1 MDKIMEI
8 IEKIGTRNL
17 IFAGIGLVVLIV
29 FLFVYRG
36 LRIRKYR
43 KLIVD
48 VENKM
53 NAVKSLP
60 LQYRLGRVQS
70 ISKNMPEVS
79 ELYEQY
85 AQEFERICEYQKNEL
100 GILVNEVDEQLFY
113 GKLRK
118 VSKKMKQLDE
128 MLIVYEKDSQELLE
142 KIEKITEIE
151 NVQRI
156 EIIRVKEMYRETIDH
171 FESIRFKVEEFVP
184 NLLDIFNEI
193 DDSFVKLEGM
203 MNNQLFEDAKE
214 FTKDIEAKVIWVN
227 QRLEDLP
234 SYIAVVRQ
242 YMPKKVAHIQG
253 LIQIMTEEK
262 FSLNQL
268 DAYNRLNMI
277 QTTLEESIG
286 HIKKLELELIPK
298 DPNDNKN
305 VIMEIRGAA
314 GGDEGNIFAGDLYRM
329 YVKYAESQ
337 GWKVEVMEAEESE
350 AGGFSL
356 ISFNVIGDGVYGKLK
371 YESGSHRVQRVPKT
385 ETQGRVHTSTATVL
399 VMPEMEEVDV
409 QINKSDLRID
419 TYRASGAGGQHINK
433 TDSAVRITH
442 LPTGI
447 VATSQDGRSQHDN
460 RDKAM
465 KALVAR
471 VYDYFQSQQTEAI
484 DSERKSKV
492 GTGDRAEKIRTYNYP
507 QNRVT
512 DHRIGLTIQQL
523 DRIIEGKLDDIITA
537 LINEDQRLKL
547 EGQK

>member
-1 MDKIMEI
+1 MNESMLDRLVSMENRYEELGHMLMDPD
-8 IEKIGTRNL
+8 IGTD
-17 IFAGIGLVVLIV
+17 I
-29 FLFVYRG
+29 
-36 LRIRKYR
+36 
-43 KLIVD
+43 
-48 VENKM
+48 
-53 NAVKSLP
+53 
-60 LQYRLGRVQS
+60 
-70 ISKNMPEVS
+70 
-79 ELYEQY
+79 
-85 AQEFERICEYQKNEL
+85 
-100 GILVNEVDEQLFY
+100 
-113 GKLRK
+113 
-118 VSKKMKQLDE
+118 KKMTDVTKEQASLQAAYDLFQEYKEVKDGIDGAKELMKENDPEIKEMAKMELDE
-128 MLIVYEKDSQELLE
+128 
-142 KIEKITEIE
+142 
-151 NVQRI
+151 
-156 EIIRVKEMYRETIDH
+156 
-171 FESIRFKVEEFVP
+171 
-184 NLLDIFNEI
+184 
-193 DDSFVKLEGM
+193 
-203 MNNQLFEDAKE
+203 
-214 FTKDIEAKVIWVN
+214 
-227 QRLEDLP
+227 
-234 SYIAVVRQ
+234 
-242 YMPKKVAHIQG
+242 
-253 LIQIMTEEK
+253 
-262 FSLNQL
+262 
-268 DAYNRLNMI
+268 
-277 QTTLEESIG
+277 LEERMPDI
-286 HIKKLELELIPK
+286 IKKLELELIPK

-471 VYDYFQSQQTEAI
+471 VYDYFQSQQTVAI

>member
-1 MDKIMEI
+1 MDNKKRKEEEKHYIDLYNSTNTNARGIAVDYFYFKHENYIKKLMGEFCPTYKVKYYDDLLSSGKVGIMEALQKFDPEKGRFTTWSKRYI
-8 IEKIGTRNL
+8 IHEFLNFL
-17 IFAGIGLVVLIV
+17 CEIV
-29 FLFVYRG
+29 FQCSVYYAK
-36 LRIRKYR
+36 LQNKIRK
-43 KLIVD
+43 V
-48 VENKM
+48 
-53 NAVKSLP
+53 
-60 LQYRLGRVQS
+60 
-70 ISKNMPEVS
+70 
-79 ELYEQY
+79 
-85 AQEFERICEYQKNEL
+85 
-100 GILVNEVDEQLFY
+100 
-113 GKLRK
+113 
-118 VSKKMKQLDE
+118 
-128 MLIVYEKDSQELLE
+128 
-142 KIEKITEIE
+142 
-151 NVQRI
+151 
-156 EIIRVKEMYRETIDH
+156 
-171 FESIRFKVEEFVP
+171 
-184 NLLDIFNEI
+184 
-193 DDSFVKLEGM
+193 
-203 MNNQLFEDAKE
+203 
-214 FTKDIEAKVIWVN
+214 
-227 QRLEDLP
+227 
-234 SYIAVVRQ
+234 
-242 YMPKKVAHIQG
+242 
-253 LIQIMTEEK
+253 
-262 FSLNQL
+262 
-268 DAYNRLNMI
+268 
-277 QTTLEESIG
+277 
-286 HIKKLELELIPK
+286 IKKLELELIPK

>member
-1 MDKIMEI
+1 MNESMLDRLVSMENRYEELGHMLMDPD
-8 IEKIGTRNL
+8 IGTDIKKMTDVTKEQASL
-17 IFAGIGLVVLIV
+17 QATYDLFQEYKEVKDGIDGAKELM
-29 FLFVYRG
+29 
-36 LRIRKYR
+36 K
-43 KLIVD
+43 
-48 VENKM
+48 ENDPEIKEMAKM
-53 NAVKSLP
+53 ELDE
-60 LQYRLGRVQS
+60 LEER
-70 ISKNMPEVS
+70 MPE
-79 ELYEQY
+79 
-85 AQEFERICEYQKNEL
+85 I
-100 GILVNEVDEQLFY
+100 
-113 GKLRK
+113 
-118 VSKKMKQLDE
+118 
-128 MLIVYEKDSQELLE
+128 
-142 KIEKITEIE
+142 
-151 NVQRI
+151 
-156 EIIRVKEMYRETIDH
+156 
-171 FESIRFKVEEFVP
+171 
-184 NLLDIFNEI
+184 
-193 DDSFVKLEGM
+193 
-203 MNNQLFEDAKE
+203 
-214 FTKDIEAKVIWVN
+214 
-227 QRLEDLP
+227 
-234 SYIAVVRQ
+234 
-242 YMPKKVAHIQG
+242 
-253 LIQIMTEEK
+253 
-262 FSLNQL
+262 
-268 DAYNRLNMI
+268 
-277 QTTLEESIG
+277 
-286 HIKKLELELIPK
+286 IKKLELELIPK

>member
-1 MDKIMEI
+1 MNESMLDRLVSMENRYEELGHMLMDPD
-8 IEKIGTRNL
+8 IGTDIKKMTDVTKEQASL
-17 IFAGIGLVVLIV
+17 QAAYD
-29 FLFVYRG
+29 LF
-36 LRIRKYR
+36 
-43 KLIVD
+43 
-48 VENKM
+48 
-53 NAVKSLP
+53 
-60 LQYRLGRVQS
+60 
-70 ISKNMPEVS
+70 
-79 ELYEQY
+79 
-85 AQEFERICEYQKNEL
+85 QEFKEVKDGIDGAKEL
-100 GILVNEVDEQLFY
+100 MKENDPEIKEMA
-113 GKLRK
+113 
-118 VSKKMKQLDE
+118 KMELDE
-128 MLIVYEKDSQELLE
+128 
-142 KIEKITEIE
+142 
-151 NVQRI
+151 
-156 EIIRVKEMYRETIDH
+156 
-171 FESIRFKVEEFVP
+171 
-184 NLLDIFNEI
+184 
-193 DDSFVKLEGM
+193 
-203 MNNQLFEDAKE
+203 
-214 FTKDIEAKVIWVN
+214 
-227 QRLEDLP
+227 
-234 SYIAVVRQ
+234 
-242 YMPKKVAHIQG
+242 
-253 LIQIMTEEK
+253 
-262 FSLNQL
+262 
-268 DAYNRLNMI
+268 
-277 QTTLEESIG
+277 LEERMPDI
-286 HIKKLELELIPK
+286 IKKLELELIPK

>member
-1 MDKIMEI
+1 MNESMLDRLVSMENRYEELGHMLMDPD
-8 IEKIGTRNL
+8 IGTD
-17 IFAGIGLVVLIV
+17 I
-29 FLFVYRG
+29 
-36 LRIRKYR
+36 
-43 KLIVD
+43 
-48 VENKM
+48 
-53 NAVKSLP
+53 
-60 LQYRLGRVQS
+60 
-70 ISKNMPEVS
+70 
-79 ELYEQY
+79 
-85 AQEFERICEYQKNEL
+85 
-100 GILVNEVDEQLFY
+100 
-113 GKLRK
+113 
-118 VSKKMKQLDE
+118 KKMTDVTKEQASLQAAYDLFQEYKEVKDGIDGAKELMKENDPEIKEMAKMELDE
-128 MLIVYEKDSQELLE
+128 
-142 KIEKITEIE
+142 
-151 NVQRI
+151 
-156 EIIRVKEMYRETIDH
+156 
-171 FESIRFKVEEFVP
+171 
-184 NLLDIFNEI
+184 
-193 DDSFVKLEGM
+193 
-203 MNNQLFEDAKE
+203 
-214 FTKDIEAKVIWVN
+214 
-227 QRLEDLP
+227 
-234 SYIAVVRQ
+234 
-242 YMPKKVAHIQG
+242 
-253 LIQIMTEEK
+253 
-262 FSLNQL
+262 
-268 DAYNRLNMI
+268 
-277 QTTLEESIG
+277 LEERMPDI
-286 HIKKLELELIPK
+286 IKKLELELIPK

-399 VMPEMEEVDV
+399 VMPEMEEVDM

>member
-1 MDKIMEI
+1 MNESMLDRLVSMENRYEELGHMLMDPD
-8 IEKIGTRNL
+8 IGTD
-17 IFAGIGLVVLIV
+17 I
-29 FLFVYRG
+29 
-36 LRIRKYR
+36 
-43 KLIVD
+43 
-48 VENKM
+48 
-53 NAVKSLP
+53 
-60 LQYRLGRVQS
+60 
-70 ISKNMPEVS
+70 
-79 ELYEQY
+79 
-85 AQEFERICEYQKNEL
+85 
-100 GILVNEVDEQLFY
+100 
-113 GKLRK
+113 
-118 VSKKMKQLDE
+118 KKMTDVTKEQASLQAAYDLFQEYKEVKDGIDGAKELMKENDPEIKEMAKMELDE
-128 MLIVYEKDSQELLE
+128 
-142 KIEKITEIE
+142 
-151 NVQRI
+151 
-156 EIIRVKEMYRETIDH
+156 
-171 FESIRFKVEEFVP
+171 
-184 NLLDIFNEI
+184 
-193 DDSFVKLEGM
+193 
-203 MNNQLFEDAKE
+203 
-214 FTKDIEAKVIWVN
+214 
-227 QRLEDLP
+227 
-234 SYIAVVRQ
+234 
-242 YMPKKVAHIQG
+242 
-253 LIQIMTEEK
+253 
-262 FSLNQL
+262 
-268 DAYNRLNMI
+268 
-277 QTTLEESIG
+277 LEERMPDI
-286 HIKKLELELIPK
+286 IKKLELELIPK

-350 AGGFSL
+350 AGGCSL

>member
-1 MDKIMEI
+1 MNESMLDRLVSMENRYEELGHMLMDPD
-8 IEKIGTRNL
+8 IGTDIKKMTDVTKEQASL
-17 IFAGIGLVVLIV
+17 QAAYDLFQEYKEVKDGIDGAKELM
-29 FLFVYRG
+29 
-36 LRIRKYR
+36 K
-43 KLIVD
+43 
-48 VENKM
+48 ENDSEIKEMAKM
-53 NAVKSLP
+53 ELDE
-60 LQYRLGRVQS
+60 LEER
-70 ISKNMPEVS
+70 MPE
-79 ELYEQY
+79 
-85 AQEFERICEYQKNEL
+85 I
-100 GILVNEVDEQLFY
+100 
-113 GKLRK
+113 
-118 VSKKMKQLDE
+118 
-128 MLIVYEKDSQELLE
+128 
-142 KIEKITEIE
+142 
-151 NVQRI
+151 
-156 EIIRVKEMYRETIDH
+156 
-171 FESIRFKVEEFVP
+171 
-184 NLLDIFNEI
+184 
-193 DDSFVKLEGM
+193 
-203 MNNQLFEDAKE
+203 
-214 FTKDIEAKVIWVN
+214 
-227 QRLEDLP
+227 
-234 SYIAVVRQ
+234 
-242 YMPKKVAHIQG
+242 
-253 LIQIMTEEK
+253 
-262 FSLNQL
+262 
-268 DAYNRLNMI
+268 
-277 QTTLEESIG
+277 
-286 HIKKLELELIPK
+286 IKKLELELIPK

>member
-1 MDKIMEI
+1 MNESMLDRLVSMENRYEELGHMLMDPD
-8 IEKIGTRNL
+8 IGTD
-17 IFAGIGLVVLIV
+17 I
-29 FLFVYRG
+29 
-36 LRIRKYR
+36 
-43 KLIVD
+43 
-48 VENKM
+48 
-53 NAVKSLP
+53 
-60 LQYRLGRVQS
+60 
-70 ISKNMPEVS
+70 
-79 ELYEQY
+79 
-85 AQEFERICEYQKNEL
+85 
-100 GILVNEVDEQLFY
+100 
-113 GKLRK
+113 
-118 VSKKMKQLDE
+118 KKMTDVTKEQASLQAAYDLFQEYKEVKDGIDGAKELMKENDPEIKEMAKMELDE
-128 MLIVYEKDSQELLE
+128 
-142 KIEKITEIE
+142 
-151 NVQRI
+151 
-156 EIIRVKEMYRETIDH
+156 
-171 FESIRFKVEEFVP
+171 
-184 NLLDIFNEI
+184 
-193 DDSFVKLEGM
+193 
-203 MNNQLFEDAKE
+203 
-214 FTKDIEAKVIWVN
+214 
-227 QRLEDLP
+227 
-234 SYIAVVRQ
+234 
-242 YMPKKVAHIQG
+242 
-253 LIQIMTEEK
+253 
-262 FSLNQL
+262 
-268 DAYNRLNMI
+268 
-277 QTTLEESIG
+277 LEERMPDI
-286 HIKKLELELIPK
+286 IKKLELELIPK

-471 VYDYFQSQQTEAI
+471 VYDYFQSQQTESI

>member
-1 MDKIMEI
+1 MNESMLDRLVSMENRY
-8 IEKIGTRNL
+8 EELGHMLVDPDIGTD
-17 IFAGIGLVVLIV
+17 I
-29 FLFVYRG
+29 
-36 LRIRKYR
+36 
-43 KLIVD
+43 
-48 VENKM
+48 
-53 NAVKSLP
+53 
-60 LQYRLGRVQS
+60 
-70 ISKNMPEVS
+70 
-79 ELYEQY
+79 
-85 AQEFERICEYQKNEL
+85 
-100 GILVNEVDEQLFY
+100 
-113 GKLRK
+113 
-118 VSKKMKQLDE
+118 KKMTDVTKEQASLQAAYDLFQEYKEVKDGIDGAKELMKENDPEIKEMAKMELDE
-128 MLIVYEKDSQELLE
+128 
-142 KIEKITEIE
+142 
-151 NVQRI
+151 
-156 EIIRVKEMYRETIDH
+156 
-171 FESIRFKVEEFVP
+171 
-184 NLLDIFNEI
+184 
-193 DDSFVKLEGM
+193 
-203 MNNQLFEDAKE
+203 
-214 FTKDIEAKVIWVN
+214 
-227 QRLEDLP
+227 
-234 SYIAVVRQ
+234 
-242 YMPKKVAHIQG
+242 
-253 LIQIMTEEK
+253 
-262 FSLNQL
+262 
-268 DAYNRLNMI
+268 
-277 QTTLEESIG
+277 LEERMPDI
-286 HIKKLELELIPK
+286 IKKLELELIPK

>member
-1 MDKIMEI
+1 MNESMLDRLVSMENRYEELGHMLMDPD
-8 IEKIGTRNL
+8 IGTD
-17 IFAGIGLVVLIV
+17 I
-29 FLFVYRG
+29 
-36 LRIRKYR
+36 
-43 KLIVD
+43 
-48 VENKM
+48 
-53 NAVKSLP
+53 
-60 LQYRLGRVQS
+60 
-70 ISKNMPEVS
+70 
-79 ELYEQY
+79 
-85 AQEFERICEYQKNEL
+85 
-100 GILVNEVDEQLFY
+100 
-113 GKLRK
+113 
-118 VSKKMKQLDE
+118 KKMTDVTKEQASLQAAYDLFQEYKEVKDGIDGAKELMKENDPEIKEMAKMELDE
-128 MLIVYEKDSQELLE
+128 
-142 KIEKITEIE
+142 
-151 NVQRI
+151 
-156 EIIRVKEMYRETIDH
+156 
-171 FESIRFKVEEFVP
+171 
-184 NLLDIFNEI
+184 
-193 DDSFVKLEGM
+193 
-203 MNNQLFEDAKE
+203 
-214 FTKDIEAKVIWVN
+214 
-227 QRLEDLP
+227 
-234 SYIAVVRQ
+234 
-242 YMPKKVAHIQG
+242 
-253 LIQIMTEEK
+253 
-262 FSLNQL
+262 
-268 DAYNRLNMI
+268 
-277 QTTLEESIG
+277 LEERMPDI
-286 HIKKLELELIPK
+286 IKKLELELIPK

-356 ISFNVIGDGVYGKLK
+356 ISFNVIGDGVYGILK

-460 RDKAM
+460 LDKAM

>member
-1 MDKIMEI
+1 MLDRLVSMENRYEELGHMLMDPD
-8 IEKIGTRNL
+8 IGTD
-17 IFAGIGLVVLIV
+17 I
-29 FLFVYRG
+29 
-36 LRIRKYR
+36 
-43 KLIVD
+43 
-48 VENKM
+48 
-53 NAVKSLP
+53 
-60 LQYRLGRVQS
+60 
-70 ISKNMPEVS
+70 
-79 ELYEQY
+79 
-85 AQEFERICEYQKNEL
+85 
-100 GILVNEVDEQLFY
+100 
-113 GKLRK
+113 
-118 VSKKMKQLDE
+118 KKMTDVTKEQASLQAAYDLFQEYKEVKDGIDGAKELMKENDPEIKEMAKMELDE
-128 MLIVYEKDSQELLE
+128 
-142 KIEKITEIE
+142 
-151 NVQRI
+151 
-156 EIIRVKEMYRETIDH
+156 
-171 FESIRFKVEEFVP
+171 
-184 NLLDIFNEI
+184 
-193 DDSFVKLEGM
+193 
-203 MNNQLFEDAKE
+203 
-214 FTKDIEAKVIWVN
+214 
-227 QRLEDLP
+227 
-234 SYIAVVRQ
+234 
-242 YMPKKVAHIQG
+242 
-253 LIQIMTEEK
+253 
-262 FSLNQL
+262 
-268 DAYNRLNMI
+268 
-277 QTTLEESIG
+277 LEERMPDI
-286 HIKKLELELIPK
+286 IKKLELELIPK

-447 VATSQDGRSQHDN
+447 VATSKDGRSQHDN

>member
-1 MDKIMEI
+1 MNESMLDRLVSMENRYEELGHMLMDPD
-8 IEKIGTRNL
+8 IGTD
-17 IFAGIGLVVLIV
+17 I
-29 FLFVYRG
+29 
-36 LRIRKYR
+36 
-43 KLIVD
+43 
-48 VENKM
+48 
-53 NAVKSLP
+53 
-60 LQYRLGRVQS
+60 
-70 ISKNMPEVS
+70 
-79 ELYEQY
+79 
-85 AQEFERICEYQKNEL
+85 
-100 GILVNEVDEQLFY
+100 
-113 GKLRK
+113 
-118 VSKKMKQLDE
+118 KKMTDVTKEQASLQAAYDLFQEYKEVKDGIDGAKELMKENDPEIKEMAKMELDE
-128 MLIVYEKDSQELLE
+128 
-142 KIEKITEIE
+142 
-151 NVQRI
+151 
-156 EIIRVKEMYRETIDH
+156 
-171 FESIRFKVEEFVP
+171 
-184 NLLDIFNEI
+184 
-193 DDSFVKLEGM
+193 
-203 MNNQLFEDAKE
+203 
-214 FTKDIEAKVIWVN
+214 
-227 QRLEDLP
+227 
-234 SYIAVVRQ
+234 
-242 YMPKKVAHIQG
+242 
-253 LIQIMTEEK
+253 
-262 FSLNQL
+262 
-268 DAYNRLNMI
+268 
-277 QTTLEESIG
+277 LEERMPDI
-286 HIKKLELELIPK
+286 IKKLELELIPK

-337 GWKVEVMEAEESE
+337 GWKVEVMDAEESE

>member
-1 MDKIMEI
+1 MNESMLDRLVSMENRYEELGHMLMDPD
-8 IEKIGTRNL
+8 IGTD
-17 IFAGIGLVVLIV
+17 I
-29 FLFVYRG
+29 
-36 LRIRKYR
+36 
-43 KLIVD
+43 
-48 VENKM
+48 
-53 NAVKSLP
+53 
-60 LQYRLGRVQS
+60 
-70 ISKNMPEVS
+70 
-79 ELYEQY
+79 
-85 AQEFERICEYQKNEL
+85 
-100 GILVNEVDEQLFY
+100 
-113 GKLRK
+113 
-118 VSKKMKQLDE
+118 KKMTDVTKEQASLQAAYDLFQEYKEVKDGIDGAKELMKENDPEIKEMAKMELDE
-128 MLIVYEKDSQELLE
+128 LE
-142 KIEKITEIE
+142 SK
-151 NVQRI
+151 
-156 EIIRVKEMYRETIDH
+156 M
-171 FESIRFKVEEFVP
+171 P
-184 NLLDIFNEI
+184 DI
-193 DDSFVKLEGM
+193 
-203 MNNQLFEDAKE
+203 
-214 FTKDIEAKVIWVN
+214 
-227 QRLEDLP
+227 
-234 SYIAVVRQ
+234 
-242 YMPKKVAHIQG
+242 
-253 LIQIMTEEK
+253 
-262 FSLNQL
+262 
-268 DAYNRLNMI
+268 
-277 QTTLEESIG
+277 
-286 HIKKLELELIPK
+286 IKKLELELIPK

-409 QINKSDLRID
+409 QINKNDLRID

>member
-1 MDKIMEI
+1 MNESMLDRLVSMENRYEELGHMLMDPD
-8 IEKIGTRNL
+8 IGTD
-17 IFAGIGLVVLIV
+17 I
-29 FLFVYRG
+29 
-36 LRIRKYR
+36 
-43 KLIVD
+43 
-48 VENKM
+48 
-53 NAVKSLP
+53 
-60 LQYRLGRVQS
+60 
-70 ISKNMPEVS
+70 
-79 ELYEQY
+79 
-85 AQEFERICEYQKNEL
+85 
-100 GILVNEVDEQLFY
+100 
-113 GKLRK
+113 
-118 VSKKMKQLDE
+118 KKMTDVTKEQASLQAAYDLFQEYKEVKDGIDGAKELMKENDPEIKEMAKMELDE
-128 MLIVYEKDSQELLE
+128 
-142 KIEKITEIE
+142 
-151 NVQRI
+151 
-156 EIIRVKEMYRETIDH
+156 
-171 FESIRFKVEEFVP
+171 
-184 NLLDIFNEI
+184 
-193 DDSFVKLEGM
+193 
-203 MNNQLFEDAKE
+203 
-214 FTKDIEAKVIWVN
+214 
-227 QRLEDLP
+227 
-234 SYIAVVRQ
+234 
-242 YMPKKVAHIQG
+242 
-253 LIQIMTEEK
+253 
-262 FSLNQL
+262 
-268 DAYNRLNMI
+268 
-277 QTTLEESIG
+277 LEERMPDI
-286 HIKKLELELIPK
+286 IKKLELELIPK

-523 DRIIEGKLDDIITA
+523 DRIIEGKLEDIITA

>member
-1 MDKIMEI
+1 MNESMLDRLVSMENRYEELGHMLMDPD
-8 IEKIGTRNL
+8 IGTD
-17 IFAGIGLVVLIV
+17 I
-29 FLFVYRG
+29 
-36 LRIRKYR
+36 
-43 KLIVD
+43 
-48 VENKM
+48 
-53 NAVKSLP
+53 
-60 LQYRLGRVQS
+60 
-70 ISKNMPEVS
+70 
-79 ELYEQY
+79 
-85 AQEFERICEYQKNEL
+85 
-100 GILVNEVDEQLFY
+100 
-113 GKLRK
+113 
-118 VSKKMKQLDE
+118 KKMTDVTKEQASLQAAYDLFQEYKEVKDVIDGAKELMKENDPEIKEMAKMELDE
-128 MLIVYEKDSQELLE
+128 
-142 KIEKITEIE
+142 
-151 NVQRI
+151 
-156 EIIRVKEMYRETIDH
+156 
-171 FESIRFKVEEFVP
+171 
-184 NLLDIFNEI
+184 
-193 DDSFVKLEGM
+193 
-203 MNNQLFEDAKE
+203 
-214 FTKDIEAKVIWVN
+214 
-227 QRLEDLP
+227 
-234 SYIAVVRQ
+234 
-242 YMPKKVAHIQG
+242 
-253 LIQIMTEEK
+253 
-262 FSLNQL
+262 
-268 DAYNRLNMI
+268 
-277 QTTLEESIG
+277 LEERMPDI
-286 HIKKLELELIPK
+286 IKKLELELIPK

>member
-1 MDKIMEI
+1 MNESMLDRLVSMENRYEELGHMLMDPD
-8 IEKIGTRNL
+8 IGTD
-17 IFAGIGLVVLIV
+17 I
-29 FLFVYRG
+29 
-36 LRIRKYR
+36 
-43 KLIVD
+43 
-48 VENKM
+48 
-53 NAVKSLP
+53 
-60 LQYRLGRVQS
+60 
-70 ISKNMPEVS
+70 
-79 ELYEQY
+79 
-85 AQEFERICEYQKNEL
+85 
-100 GILVNEVDEQLFY
+100 
-113 GKLRK
+113 
-118 VSKKMKQLDE
+118 KKMTDVTKEQASLQAAYDLFQEYKEVKDGIDGAKELMKENDPEIKEMAKMELDE
-128 MLIVYEKDSQELLE
+128 
-142 KIEKITEIE
+142 
-151 NVQRI
+151 
-156 EIIRVKEMYRETIDH
+156 
-171 FESIRFKVEEFVP
+171 
-184 NLLDIFNEI
+184 
-193 DDSFVKLEGM
+193 
-203 MNNQLFEDAKE
+203 
-214 FTKDIEAKVIWVN
+214 
-227 QRLEDLP
+227 
-234 SYIAVVRQ
+234 
-242 YMPKKVAHIQG
+242 
-253 LIQIMTEEK
+253 
-262 FSLNQL
+262 
-268 DAYNRLNMI
+268 
-277 QTTLEESIG
+277 LEERMPDI
-286 HIKKLELELIPK
+286 IKKLELELIPK

-314 GGDEGNIFAGDLYRM
+314 GGDEGNSFAGDLYRM

>member
-1 MDKIMEI
+1 MNESMLDRLVSMENRYEELGHMLMDPD
-8 IEKIGTRNL
+8 IGTD
-17 IFAGIGLVVLIV
+17 I
-29 FLFVYRG
+29 
-36 LRIRKYR
+36 
-43 KLIVD
+43 
-48 VENKM
+48 
-53 NAVKSLP
+53 
-60 LQYRLGRVQS
+60 
-70 ISKNMPEVS
+70 
-79 ELYEQY
+79 
-85 AQEFERICEYQKNEL
+85 
-100 GILVNEVDEQLFY
+100 
-113 GKLRK
+113 
-118 VSKKMKQLDE
+118 KKMTDVTKEQASLQAAYDLFQEYKEVKDGIDGAKELMKENDPEIKEMAKMELDE
-128 MLIVYEKDSQELLE
+128 
-142 KIEKITEIE
+142 
-151 NVQRI
+151 
-156 EIIRVKEMYRETIDH
+156 
-171 FESIRFKVEEFVP
+171 
-184 NLLDIFNEI
+184 
-193 DDSFVKLEGM
+193 
-203 MNNQLFEDAKE
+203 
-214 FTKDIEAKVIWVN
+214 
-227 QRLEDLP
+227 
-234 SYIAVVRQ
+234 
-242 YMPKKVAHIQG
+242 
-253 LIQIMTEEK
+253 
-262 FSLNQL
+262 
-268 DAYNRLNMI
+268 
-277 QTTLEESIG
+277 LEERMPDI
-286 HIKKLELELIPK
+286 IKKLEL
-298 DPNDNKN
+298 
-305 VIMEIRGAA
+305 
-314 GGDEGNIFAGDLYRM
+314 EGNIFAGDLYRM